1 MSYTSGYMV
10 VSNEWLVWIWATDRE
25 KQVNFWWLHWY
36 CEAVSHSATCN
47 PLWASW
53 GVVMLEQNMTLFHN
67 NFKKS
72 LTCDSDIEAVGDVRG
87 EDLLASS
94 SYSLKP
100 GLNCACVSSCIT
112 LLNISN
118 RDVSWS
124 AGNKAHCCP
133 IGVKQDTIS
142 SPWVG
147 NVCPWVVGGIAGES
161 EGHVQLSW
169 DGGQGRRGDHG
180 GSCVRRRGR
189 GGEGR
194 RERERGERWVMWWH
208 IIDVSN

>member
-1 MSYTSGYMV
+1 
-10 VSNEWLVWIWATDRE
+10 
-25 KQVNFWWLHWY
+25 
-36 CEAVSHSATCN
+36 
-47 PLWASW
+47 
-53 GVVMLEQNMTLFHN
+53 MTLFHN

-100 GLNCACVSSCIT
+100 GLNCACVSSCIA

-118 RDVSWS
+118 HDVSWS

-133 IGVKQDTIS
+133 IGIKQDTIS

-147 NVCPWVVGGIAGES
+147 DVCPWVVGDVAGES

-169 DGGQGRRGDHG
+169 DGGQGRRSDHG

-208 IIDVSN
+208 IIDVSGDETRLADQPHFQYTLQFVACGGKLFSKL